1 MLNFKGHYGSITDN
15 TVHGVQMDN
24 TVRWDNTGWY
34 TISVFLHM
42 RSPVLGTIAVSEDF
56 ALKELKLVCQLTS

>member
-1 MLNFKGHYGSITDN
+1 MLNLKGRYGLIMDN

-24 TVRWDNTGWY
+24 TVWWDNTGWY

-42 RSPVLGTIAVSEDF
+42 GSPILGTIAVSEDF
-56 ALKELKLVCQLTS
+56 SLKELKLVCQLTS